1 MIATQ
6 QPQSKTKNA
15 DVRRLLDKARAR
27 PGVREA
33 MQVYRAW
40 QAADRALRPYSQA
53 MDDKPHITASDSSG
67 ATSW

>member
-1 MIATQ
+1 MIATR

-15 DVRRLLDKARAR
+15 DVQRLLDKARAQ

-40 QAADRALRPYSQA
+40 QEADRALRPYYLA
-53 MDDKPHITASDSSG
+53 MDDKPHITASDTSG
-67 ATSW
+67 PTSW